1 MTEQD
6 KFDYVPI
13 VKIENK
19 LYAEGLTSTRK
30 VSIIV
35 NECIQHPCFRGFWI
49 RDDRGPEWYHNVCV
63 CRVAQFLAMG
73 KKIEARFEFP
83 QLENKEQ
90 KPDNENYCLWT
101 YNKSTGY
108 TARCGFTIKLSR
120 KESCNYCPRCGKEV
134 KVNPVESKSDSRKLP
149 EFWYKFVNT
158 GLTFKGHPVF
168 LGPTFGGRKADTVD
182 LTLLDKFIKR
192 HMPSVYELLSVDGL
206 PIVEGA
212 LE

>member
-83 QLENKEQ
+83 QLENKES
-90 KPDNENYCLWT
+90 KP
-101 YNKSTGY
+101 
-108 TARCGFTIKLSR
+108 
-120 KESCNYCPRCGKEV
+120 
-134 KVNPVESKSDSRKLP
+134 DSRKLP
-149 EFWYKFVNT
+149 DCWYKLVYT
-158 GLTFKGHPVF
+158 GLSFKGHKVF
-168 LGPTFGGRKADTVD
+168 LAPTSTGKQADKLV
-182 LTLLDKFIKR
+182 LTQLDKFIKSN
-192 HMPSVYELLSVDGL
+192 MPLIYEIIRDETTGTA
-206 PIVEGA
+206 VEGA
-212 LE
+212 LNK